1 MTFAAE
7 SFGLSLRRSCQLVNL
22 WLSSYRYKP
31 RLANDEA
38 LRTRMRELAEQ
49 RRRFGCPRL
58 HVMLKREGL
67 VVNRKRTERIY
78 REEKLSLRLKKRK
91 RRPAA
96 ARITLPLPERPN
108 QRWSMDFVH
117 DSLWS
122 GRKFRA
128 LTIVDDYT
136 RESPAIEVDTSIG
149 GRRICRVLDRLA
161 ETRGLPEVI
170 VMDNGPEF
178 IGKALD
184 QWAYE
189 KGVKLHFIQPGKPT
203 QNAYI
208 ESFNGKFRDE
218 CLNDN
223 WFTTLQQ
230 AKEIIEAWRKDY
242 NEERPH
248 SSLGGISPSEF
259 LKKIEVTNTERLQ
272 LAL

>member
-1 MTFAAE
+1 MVFAAE
-7 SFGLSLRRSCQLVNL
+7 SFGLSLRRACRLVDM
-22 WLSSYRYKP
+22 WLSSYRYLP
-31 RLANDEA
+31 RPTNDET
-38 LRTRMRELAEQ
+38 LRNRMKELAEQ

-58 HVMLKREGL
+58 HVMLKRETL
-67 VVNRKRTERIY
+67 VVNHKRTERIY

-96 ARITLPLPERPN
+96 ARIELPKPERPN

-117 DSLWS
+117 DALWS

-128 LTIVDDYT
+128 LTIVDDCS
-136 RESPAIEVDTSIG
+136 RECPAIEVDTSIG
-149 GRRICRVLDRLA
+149 GKRACRVLDRLA
-161 ETRGLPEVI
+161 EMRGLPEVI
-170 VMDNGPEF
+170 TMDNGPEF

-203 QNAYI
+203 QNAYV

-223 WFTTLQQ
+223 WFTTMQQ
-230 AKEIIEAWRKDY
+230 AKSIIETWRRDY
-242 NEERPH
+242 NEARPH
-248 SSLGGISPSEF
+248 SSLGDLSPSEF
-259 LKKIEVTNTERLQ
+259 LKKIEVKNTERLQ
-272 LAL
+272 

>member
-1 MTFAAE
+1 
-7 SFGLSLRRSCQLVNL
+7 
-22 WLSSYRYKP
+22 
-31 RLANDEA
+31 
-38 LRTRMRELAEQ
+38 MRELAEQ

-58 HVMLKREGL
+58 HVMLKREKL
-67 VVNRKRTERIY
+67 VVNHKRTERIY

-96 ARITLPLPERPN
+96 VRIELPKPERPN

-117 DSLWS
+117 DALWS

-128 LTIVDDYT
+128 LTIVDDCS
-136 RESPAIEVDTSIG
+136 RESPAIEVDTSLG
-149 GRRICRVLDRLA
+149 GRRVCRVLDRLA
-161 ETRGLPEVI
+161 ETHGLPEVI
-170 VMDNGPEF
+170 TTDNGPEF
-178 IGKALD
+178 ISKALD

-189 KGVKLHFIQPGKPT
+189 NGVKLHFIQPGKPT
-203 QNAYI
+203 QNAYV

-223 WFTTLQQ
+223 WFSTMQQ
-230 AKEIIEAWRKDY
+230 AKDIIEKWRQDY
-242 NEERPH
+242 NEARPH

-259 LKKIEVTNTERLQ
+259 LKTIADKNTERLK

>member
-1 MTFAAE
+1 
-7 SFGLSLRRSCQLVNL
+7 
-22 WLSSYRYKP
+22 
-31 RLANDEA
+31 
-38 LRTRMRELAEQ
+38 
-49 RRRFGCPRL
+49 
-58 HVMLKREGL
+58 MLKREGL
-67 VVNRKRTERIY
+67 VVNHKRTERIY
-78 REEKLSLRLKKRK
+78 RDEKLSLRLKKRK

-96 ARITLPLPERPN
+96 ARMVLPQPERPN

-117 DSLWS
+117 DALWS

-149 GRRICRVLDRLA
+149 GRRVCRVLDRLA
-161 ETRGLPEVI
+161 ESRGLPEVI

-184 QWAYE
+184 KWAYD

-203 QNAYI
+203 QNAYV

-223 WFTTLQQ
+223 WFTTMHQ
-230 AKEIIEAWRKDY
+230 AKVIIETWRKDY
-242 NEERPH
+242 NETRPH
-248 SSLGGISPSEF
+248 SSLNDLTPIEF
-259 LKKIEVTNTERLQ
+259 MQKINVQKPEGLK
-272 LAL
+272 LAV